1 MITTTVENNTL
12 KLSHRR
18 IKTKSTHKK
27 MSDDESVTSVKSKSD
42 LEEEEYVVE
51 KVVGKRIKDGVV
63 QYRLKWKGYS
73 DAENTW
79 EPEDNCICH
88 DLIAEYEKNLAKKK
102 GPSGGSRGR
111 PPAKSSKPGPSSKR
125 DKASTS
131 SGTSRST
138 TNKRKRVDESDL
150 DEPVTI
156 SDSESNATNSSIS
169 PKKAKQ
175 TRSKKVAKK
184 TAKIAQDSDSD
195 YDGDK
200 KSEASSSSFKPVKKT
215 LKKVNRVKSSDDEDD
230 AIDYNT
236 GSEVE
241 ADKEVAQK
249 KETNNNHSKESV
261 TVKARPKRR
270 VASPDDEGSDD
281 DTNENKDERPAD
293 DGSLKS
299 AGDTFKTDD
308 GHLEPER
315 IIGATTHEGKVMY
328 LIKWKNMNKADLIS
342 AKIAKIA
349 CPQTV
354 IEFLEGRLKWDEQNS
369 PSKPTLDI

>member
-1 MITTTVENNTL
+1 
-12 KLSHRR
+12 
-18 IKTKSTHKK
+18 
-27 MSDDESVTSVKSKSD
+27 MSDDDSASSVKSKTD

-51 KVVGKRIKDGVV
+51 KVVGKRIKDGSV

-102 GPSGGSRGR
+102 GAGGSGGSRGR
-111 PPAKSSKPGPSSKR
+111 PAKPSKPGPSSKR

-131 SGTSRST
+131 AGTSKST
-138 TNKRKRVDESDL
+138 TNKRKRVDDSDL

-156 SDSESNATNSSIS
+156 SDSESNVTNSSIS

-200 KSEASSSSFKPVKKT
+200 KSEASSSSFRPVKKT
-215 LKKVNRVKSSDDEDD
+215 STRVNRVKSSDDDD
-230 AIDYNT
+230 DGIDYNS
-236 GSEVE
+236 GSEIE
-241 ADKEVAQK
+241 ADKEVPQK

-270 VASPDDEGSDD
+270 VTTPDEEGSDD
-281 DTNENKDERPAD
+281 GTNENKDERPAD
-293 DGSLKS
+293 DGRKS

-354 IEFLEGRLKWDEQNS
+354 IEFLEGRLKWDEQSS
-369 PSKPTLDI
+369 PTKPTLDI